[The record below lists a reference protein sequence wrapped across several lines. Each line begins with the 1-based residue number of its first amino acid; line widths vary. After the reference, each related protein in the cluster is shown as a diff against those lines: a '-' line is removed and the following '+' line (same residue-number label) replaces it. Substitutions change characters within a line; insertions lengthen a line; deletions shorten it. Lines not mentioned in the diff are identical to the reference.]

1 MNSQIT
7 PEQAE
12 LLLALNGLILVAVVT
27 RLAALAAWRKWF
39 NDDDLPPDNLTQEE
53 RDERLVARRRRTQR

>member
-12 LLLALNGLILVAVVT
+12 FLVLFCSLILVAVVM
-27 RLAALAAWRKWF
+27 RLVGLAVWRKWF
-39 NDDDLPPDNLTQEE
+39 QDDGTPDNLTQEE
-53 RDERLVARRRRTQR
+53 RDERLVARRRRAQR

>member
-12 LLLALNGLILVAVVT
+12 LLLMFGSLILMAVVM
-27 RLAALAAWRKWF
+27 RLVGLAAWRKWF
-39 NDDDLPPDNLTQEE
+39 GDAQPDDLTQEE
-53 RDERLVARRRRTQR
+53 RDDRRVTHRRRPR

>member
-12 LLLALNGLILVAVVT
+12 ILLTLYSLILVAVVT
-27 RLAALAAWRKWF
+27 RLVALVAWRKWF
-39 NDDDLPPDNLTQEE
+39 RDAAPDNLTQEE
-53 RDERLVARRRRTQR
+53 RDLRRVQRRGRR

>member
-12 LLLALNGLILVAVVT
+12 ILLTLCSLILVAVVT
-27 RLAALAAWRKWF
+27 RLAALVAWRKWF
-39 NDDDLPPDNLTQEE
+39 GDDAAPDNLTQEE
-53 RDERLVARRRRTQR
+53 RDERLVTRRRRPR